1 MGVGKLI
8 GGAVKVGVAA
18 VAVAG
23 VYTLFKDEIRET
35 KTYKKANEKYDVDTK
50 MEKATA
56 TVKNTVVDA
65 AKTVSA
71 MKEKW
76 APAEDESVAED
87 EIILEESESAE
98 REYVSLDT
106 EAAPAD
112 PSDIVVE

>member
-1 MGVGKLI
+1 M
-8 GGAVKVGVAA
+8 
-18 VAVAG
+18 
-23 VYTLFKDEIRET
+23 
-35 KTYKKANEKYDVDTK
+35 
-50 MEKATA
+50 
-56 TVKNTVVDA
+56 KNTVVDA

-76 APAEDESVAED
+76 APAEDEAVAED
-87 EIILEESESAE
+87 EIILEESETAE